1 MTRSDDPR
9 AANRC
14 GLRERCRDAGVAT
27 LICGILALFLLSAV
41 YGPRSNGSVVIGA
54 LDIAVFAFVTTL
66 TPGGTPS
73 R

>member
-1 MTRSDDPR
+1 VTRSDDPP
-9 AANRC
+9 AADRC
-14 GLRERCRDAGVAT
+14 GRCRDVGVAV
-27 LICGILALFLLSAV
+27 LVCGILALFLLSTI

-73 R
+73 G